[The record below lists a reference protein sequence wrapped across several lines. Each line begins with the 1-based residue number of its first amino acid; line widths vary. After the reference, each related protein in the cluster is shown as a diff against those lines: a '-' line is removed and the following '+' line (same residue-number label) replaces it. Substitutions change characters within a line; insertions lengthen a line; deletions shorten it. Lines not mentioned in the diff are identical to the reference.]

1 MNDNK
6 LRRLAKQDIKLRN
19 LAKQVVGISKETEK
33 KKTSPYDTIATV
45 RRVEGNTVYVHIPGG
60 VDETPVEKTIN
71 AHKGD
76 SVSVRVSGGRA
87 FLFGNASS
95 PPTDD
100 RVANIARSTATTA
113 HEKAVIAEETAEV
126 ADTNATSARQTAE
139 VADTNATSARQTA
152 EAILIYDH
160 GYIPDEENP
169 DIKHFTAYLY
179 RGGVDVKTEFDEE
192 QFTWYLKTEDGETY
206 KGYGYTKDFDITECG
221 YGAEVI
227 GKFTTTDDSELLTS
241 NNDTLTNN
249 NNIPYSV
256 RATGEHVR
264 ISDLSVL
271 TSIYPTDK
279 LLVSGAEDEHL
290 VTVSSLQD
298 YFDQHLDKQV
308 LFNTTAGWNEQG
320 MLVSKTNTLYIY
332 TDYQVIDGDTIAGI
346 KVGDGNAYL
355 IDLPFTDKALMNH
368 IADNTRHIT
377 NSEREFWNNKVRCY
391 YAGTDQLIF
400 TTN

>member
-126 ADTNATSARQTAE
+126 ADTNATSARKTAE
-139 VADTNATSARQTA
+139 SILVYDNTY
-152 EAILIYDH
+152 ELIYDESTPPQP
-160 GYIPDEENP
+160 IAA
-169 DIKHFTAYLY
+169 HFTAYLY
-179 RGGVDVKTEFDEE
+179 QGGIDVKTKYDE
-192 QFTWYLKTEDGETY
+192 QLFTWALKTEAGEVPIIY
-206 KGYGYTKDFDITECG
+206 EGHNYGYETEVDLSDCD

-227 GKFTTTDDSELLTS
+227 GRFTEGDNAALLDSHGDNYTTETGQEITGRANGDQVRVRDLEVRTSLYDIEKLLVVGTS
-241 NNDTLTNN
+241 DEHLITIDTLTNYLATRIDSDKHFEYVQDVPSATWEIEHN
-249 NNIPYSV
+249 LGKEPSVSVVDSAGNIVEGDYNYV
-256 RATGEHVR
+256 NTNKV
-264 ISDLSVL
+264 ILSF
-271 TSIYPTDK
+271 SSAF
-279 LLVSGAEDEHL
+279 SG
-290 VTVSSLQD
+290 
-298 YFDQHLDKQV
+298 K
-308 LFNTTAGWNEQG
+308 
-320 MLVSKTNTLYIY
+320 
-332 TDYQVIDGDTIAGI
+332 
-346 KVGDGNAYL
+346 AYL
-355 IDLPFTDKALMNH
+355 N
-368 IADNTRHIT
+368 
-377 NSEREFWNNKVRCY
+377 
-391 YAGTDQLIF
+391 
-400 TTN
+400 